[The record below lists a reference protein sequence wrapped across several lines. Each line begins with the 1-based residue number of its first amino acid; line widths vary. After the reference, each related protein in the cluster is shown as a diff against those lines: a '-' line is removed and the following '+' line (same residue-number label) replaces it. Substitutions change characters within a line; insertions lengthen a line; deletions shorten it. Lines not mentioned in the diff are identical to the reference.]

1 MLCSVITMRT
11 TIRGQLMQGM
21 SEECWEVVEGGSE
34 WGKSSRSRF
43 GECRRIAGQLE
54 GLEGEEGEV
63 EG

>member
-1 MLCSVITMRT
+1 
-11 TIRGQLMQGM
+11 M